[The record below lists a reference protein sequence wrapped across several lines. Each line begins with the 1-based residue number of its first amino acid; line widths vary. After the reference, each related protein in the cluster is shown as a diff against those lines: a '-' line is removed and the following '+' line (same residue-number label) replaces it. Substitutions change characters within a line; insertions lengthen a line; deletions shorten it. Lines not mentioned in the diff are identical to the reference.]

1 MNNVLNVKFV
11 EIAQNETDIYPDHV
25 EIVSEEN
32 DDFLSACASY
42 IGRMG
47 GKQKW
52 FMRPDC
58 AFHDYSSVNHYA
70 MYILGFGPYTI
81 YPTTFHESLIEGGNA
96 NYHFLHDLY
105 MRIADFDGGSVSNLL
120 VYKLEDGEWSMKNAY
135 HHNKPMDR
143 VYVR

>member
-120 VYKLEDGEWSMKNAY
+120 VYKLDDGEWSMNNAY